1 MFNQNIIS
9 NKFDLNWSTTF
20 SYTRVEVNSIG
31 KHSSLLRY
39 GNKFAVEI
47 FIASALMKKNLKRA
61 ISVSE
66 VWTSF

>member
-9 NKFDLNWSTTF
+9 NKLDLNWSTTF

-39 GNKFAVEI
+39 DNKFALKI
-47 FIASALMKKNLKRA
+47 FIASVLMKKNFKKRA
-61 ISVSE
+61 ISMSE
-66 VWTSF
+66 GLD